1 MIIRQGIYKE
11 IQKNILEILQKKILV
26 SKIKIIF
33 YLVLAFIFYKG
44 FVAFQNFEIGV
55 GDRVADI
62 EEKADFEK
70 EGEVIGLMMYMGRP
84 LKLTEHLLTKN
95 KSRCLEMKQ
104 MAEESSSAYYECVR
118 VNAVLKG
125 RKIVSI
131 INEIEVIE

>member
-1 MIIRQGIYKE
+1 M
-11 IQKNILEILQKKILV
+11 
-26 SKIKIIF
+26 SKIKIVF
-33 YLVLAFIFYKG
+33 YLALAFIFYKG

-55 GDRVADI
+55 DDRIADI

-70 EGEVIGLMMYMGRP
+70 EGEVIGLMLYMGRP

-104 MAEESSSAYYECVR
+104 TAEESSSAYYECAR

>member
-1 MIIRQGIYKE
+1 M
-11 IQKNILEILQKKILV
+11 
-26 SKIKIIF
+26 SKIKIVF
-33 YLVLAFIFYKG
+33 YLALAFIFYKG

-55 GDRVADI
+55 DDRIADI

-70 EGEVIGLMMYMGRP
+70 QGEVIGLMMYLGDP
-84 LKLTEHLLTKN
+84 PELYEHLLTKN

-104 MAEESSSAYYECVR
+104 MAEENSSSYYECAR

>member
-1 MIIRQGIYKE
+1 M
-11 IQKNILEILQKKILV
+11 

-33 YLVLAFIFYKG
+33 YLALAFIFYKG

-55 GDRVADI
+55 DDRVADI

-70 EGEVIGLMMYMGRP
+70 EGEVIGLMMYLGRP

-104 MAEESSSAYYECVR
+104 TAEESSSAYYECAR
-118 VNAVLKG
+118 VNAVIKG

>member
-1 MIIRQGIYKE
+1 M
-11 IQKNILEILQKKILV
+11 
-26 SKIKIIF
+26 SKIKIAF

-55 GDRVADI
+55 DDRVADI

-104 MAEESSSAYYECVR
+104 MAEESSSAYYECAR